1 MSIDVMQDANGIWF
15 ARPFL
20 GISID
25 GKQIRPYRS
34 FPDAATRAQA
44 QQMANDWESALSA
57 DGQVRSLKIRD
68 MLKDYREDRLAKDI
82 ADTTATRWKQFEEY
96 VAAYLPNKTVDEL
109 TVVDLSNFESKLL
122 LPKEKKGQ
130 GLSRNS
136 VRGVHY
142 YLRGAFKRWVRAGI
156 ISSNP
161 MFYVQEPKLEKHEA
175 VALDE
180 CDFEILSKAIAKD
193 LKPSMIVAETYR
205 QAVYAFAC
213 WLSLHTATRVGE
225 VCALRR
231 RDVSK
236 RDGYVHVGGNVIQP
250 PGGGAVRVD
259 KTKGHI
265 SRNVSLTDE
274 ELAVI
279 VDFQRL
285 QDSVFLE
292 ELPPAAPLVTM
303 DGTSFMRPDTVSRAF
318 SRMRDR
324 LGLPKECHFHSL
336 RHTHATWCLAA
347 GVDLKTLSE
356 RLGHADEATTLH
368 TYAHAMKGRDQAAA
382 KAFNDLAS
390 RLGGVSME

>member
-1 MSIDVMQDANGIWF
+1 MLCTNDVFMYLEENLKLTPQN
-15 ARPFL
+15 
-20 GISID
+20 
-25 GKQIRPYRS
+25 
-34 FPDAATRAQA
+34 
-44 QQMANDWESALSA
+44 LS
-57 DGQVRSLKIRD
+57 DK
-68 MLKDYREDRLAKDI
+68 
-82 ADTTATRWKQFEEY
+82 
-96 VAAYLPNKTVDEL
+96 
-109 TVVDLSNFESKLL
+109 
-122 LPKEKKGQ
+122 
-130 GLSRNS
+130 
-136 VRGVHY
+136 
-142 YLRGAFKRWVRAGI
+142 
-156 ISSNP
+156 
-161 MFYVQEPKLEKHEA
+161 A